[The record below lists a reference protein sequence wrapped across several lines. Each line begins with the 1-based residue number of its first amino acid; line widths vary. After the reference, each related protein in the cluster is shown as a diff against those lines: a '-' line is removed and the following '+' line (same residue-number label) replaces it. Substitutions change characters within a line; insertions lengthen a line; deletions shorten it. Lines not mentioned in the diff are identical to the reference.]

1 MSNAQKLPTS
11 GMKDSYIAAKDRWAR
26 KMVDKARPLA
36 RSVDRLP
43 PGQRQ
48 VYNVPVLDLGI
59 QPSCRGFRI
68 NE

>member
-1 MSNAQKLPTS
+1 
-11 GMKDSYIAAKDRWAR
+11 MKDQYIAAKERWAR
-26 KMVDKARPLA
+26 KMAGKTQPSA

-48 VYNVPVLDLGI
+48 VHNLPVLDLGI
-59 QPSCRGFRI
+59 QPSYRTFGI